1 MCQTAV
7 LASRVG
13 GIPEVVADKQTGEL
27 VDYTGEANVFE
38 GDLAQSISRLMS
50 QPELLKSYGAAGRLR
65 AMNEFGWEAVA
76 GATVNLYK
84 QVIA

>member
-1 MCQTAV
+1 
-7 LASRVG
+7 
-13 GIPEVVADKQTGEL
+13 
-27 VDYTGEANVFE
+27 
-38 GDLAQSISRLMS
+38 MS